1 MIFIEFPFQTDHQSR
16 QEIDYLALLVT
27 ISEVVD
33 VIIAVGTACE
43 LGERTNEMFGAI
55 DDTFNETDWY
65 LYPIEVQRML
75 SAVMIVAQK
84 PIYVELFGSVTASR
98 ETFRQVSTTDS
109 LTN

>member
-27 ISEVVD
+27 ISEVFD

-98 ETFRQVSTTDS
+98 ETFRQASTTM
-109 LTN
+109 TH